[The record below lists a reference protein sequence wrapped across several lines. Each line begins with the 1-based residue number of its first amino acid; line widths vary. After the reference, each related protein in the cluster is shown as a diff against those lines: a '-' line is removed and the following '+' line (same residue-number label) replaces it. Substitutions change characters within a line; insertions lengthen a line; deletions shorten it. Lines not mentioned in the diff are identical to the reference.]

1 MDTCKYESCG
11 CAGVQRG
18 MCGVLEVRMLHIPC
32 MVSVAGRGLSRVE
45 STGWCRR
52 KGLARRC
59 VTVVRGAMFADGSL
73 DEASAVSSGRR
84 PEAIADEFVE

>member
-1 MDTCKYESCG
+1 MDTCRYESCG

-52 KGLARRC
+52 KGLASARRC
-59 VTVVRGAMFADGSL
+59 VVQVSMFADGSL

-84 PEAIADEFVE
+84 PEAIADEFSE